1 MIIPGAE
8 SFFLK
13 GGSEGVLLIHGF
25 TGNPAE
31 LSLLGQH
38 LQTQGFTVLG
48 IRLAGHGTNEK
59 DLAHMTKEDWI
70 ASTLDGYSILCG
82 FCENISV
89 VGHSMGALLT
99 LHLAA
104 MPKVDINRLVALAPP
119 IFIDESLN
127 LHLLPPREQSRGR
140 FVRKAR
146 RNLKNVPSAVN
157 RTYRLMPLISIH
169 ELLDLIEVV
178 KSELSKVKVPILI
191 VQGKED
197 RTVKV
202 ESTEYIYK
210 NVASSEKQVKLM
222 EEMGHLLPLRE
233 GREAIF
239 DLTGTFL
246 HCEHLEK
253 RKEY

>member
-1 MIIPGAE
+1 M
-8 SFFLK
+8 K

-38 LQTQGFTVLG
+38 LQTQGFTVLS

-70 ASTLDGYSILCG
+70 ASTVDGYSILRG
-82 FCENISV
+82 YCEKISV

-99 LHLAA
+99 LHLAT

-127 LHLLPPREQSRGR
+127 LHLLPPREQSQGR

-146 RNLKNVPSAVN
+146 RNLKNVPPAVN
-157 RTYRLMPLISIH
+157 RTYRFMPLSSIH
-169 ELLDLIEVV
+169 ELLDLIEIV
-178 KSELSKVKVPILI
+178 KGELSKVKPPMLI

-202 ESTEYIYK
+202 ESAEYIYK
-210 NVASSEKQVKLM
+210 RVASPEKQIKLM

-233 GREAIF
+233 GRECVFA
-239 DLTGTFL
+239 LTGTFL
-246 HCEHLEK
+246 RCES
-253 RKEY
+253 R